1 MKTKKNSKTV
11 NNSKAI
17 IDTYSCIYPVDLVVA
32 NKYVTLEQ
40 LQELY
45 DYGKGQE
52 LDDKVTNPESNA
64 TTTYVR
70 RKEDDKACV
79 LVKYNNND
87 CSKHVDKKLN
97 YISTISHE
105 AGHVALDI
113 YDYIQQNIC
122 NCSPEPFCY
131 LLGWATKCI
140 YKTLNKK

>member
-1 MKTKKNSKTV
+1 MKTKKDSKTIS
-11 NNSKAI
+11 NSRAI
-17 IDTYSCIYPVDLVVA
+17 IDTYTNIYPVDLVVA

-45 DYGKGQE
+45 DCGKEQE
-52 LDDKVTNPESNA
+52 LDDKVTDPESNA

-70 RKEDDKACV
+70 RKKDDKACI
-79 LVKYNNND
+79 LVKFNNNS
-87 CSKHVDKKLN
+87 CSKSADKKLR
-97 YISTISHE
+97 YINTICHE

-131 LLGWATKCI
+131 LLGWATECI

>member
-1 MKTKKNSKTV
+1 MKTKKD
-11 NNSKAI
+11 SKAI
-17 IDTYSCIYPVDLVVA
+17 IDTYSNIYPVDLVVA

-45 DYGKGQE
+45 DYGDKQK
-52 LDDKVTNPESNA
+52 LDNKVTDPECNA

-70 RKEDDKACV
+70 RKKDEKSCI
-79 LVKYNNND
+79 LVKYNNNN
-87 CSKHVDKKLN
+87 CSKLVDKKVN
-97 YISTISHE
+97 FISTISHE

-131 LLGWATKCI
+131 LLGWATECI
-140 YKTLNKK
+140 YKTLAKKT

>member
-1 MKTKKNSKTV
+1 MKTKKDSKTS
-11 NNSKAI
+11 NNSRAI

-45 DYGKGQE
+45 DYCKGQE
-52 LDDKVTNPESNA
+52 LDDKVTDPESNA

-70 RKEDDKACV
+70 RKKDEKACV

-87 CSKHVDKKLN
+87 CSKSADKKLN
-97 YISTISHE
+97 YINTICHE

-113 YDYIQQNIC
+113 YDYIRQNIC

-131 LLGWATKCI
+131 LLGWATECI
-140 YKTLNKK
+140 YKTLSKK